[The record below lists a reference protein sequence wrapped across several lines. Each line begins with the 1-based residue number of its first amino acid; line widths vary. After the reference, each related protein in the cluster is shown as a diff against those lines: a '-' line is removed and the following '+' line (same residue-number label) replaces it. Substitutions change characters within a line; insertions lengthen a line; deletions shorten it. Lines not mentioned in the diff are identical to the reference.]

1 VVGDAANL
9 NRVFIDADDSVHN
22 PDRDSGLLQ
31 HATLLDVQLQI
42 TADQSRRQTCSIEL
56 RGVSA
61 NAR

>member
-22 PDRDSGLLQ
+22 ADRRSRLLEV
-31 HATLLDVQLQI
+31 AALLDVQLQV
-42 TADQSRRQTCSIEL
+42 TEDRSRRQTCSIEL